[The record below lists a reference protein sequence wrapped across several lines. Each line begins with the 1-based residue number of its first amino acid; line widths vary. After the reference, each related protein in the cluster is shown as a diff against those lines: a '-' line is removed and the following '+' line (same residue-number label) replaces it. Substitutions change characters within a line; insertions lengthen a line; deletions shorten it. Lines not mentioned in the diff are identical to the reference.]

1 MKIVLRPVEESDLQ
15 WLLKYRND
23 PILNINFNQPT
34 PLSYNDQLNWYKE
47 QVLTKKT
54 LAYIALLENI
64 QIGYI
69 ALQNINWITRSA
81 EISHFVIEEFN
92 KETFAE
98 LIHIS
103 MLRTGFKF
111 LNLHKI
117 YSACFAFNESYKMLE
132 KLGFKVEG
140 VIRDHCF
147 KDGKY
152 SNSWMM
158 SILEGEYESI
168 FA

>member
-34 PLSYNDQLNWYKE
+34 PLSYKDQFNWYIE

-54 LAYIALLENI
+54 FAYIAMLENI
-64 QIGYI
+64 PIGYI
-69 ALQNINWITRSA
+69 SLQNINWITRNA
-81 EISHFVIEEFN
+81 EISYFVIEEFN
-92 KETFAE
+92 KDTFAE
-98 LIHIS
+98 LMHIS

-117 YSACFAFNESYKMLE
+117 YTVCFAFNDSYKILE

-147 KDGKY
+147 KDGLY
-152 SNSWMM
+152 FNSKAM
-158 SILEGEYESI
+158 SIFEGEYESI
-168 FA
+168 S